1 VHGRAA
7 HSPLLHGLPELQ
19 HAQAFAGVPVLLLE
33 HGLRLLLAVLTQTC
47 DQGRGFLLLHLA
59 VAVLVRLQEELVSAG
74 LELLRSLQWGG
85 LCTRFL
91 LRLLLQEEAVVV
103 VAAASVAAA
112 EGGRAM
118 LPIGRAAAAH
128 AVVMMIHM
136 AALDPCRAALAAMD
150 LGGTRAEV

>member
-59 VAVLVRLQEELVSAG
+59 VAVLVHLQEELVH
-74 LELLRSLQWGG
+74 
-85 LCTRFL
+85 T
-91 LRLLLQEEAVVV
+91 
-103 VAAASVAAA
+103 
-112 EGGRAM
+112 GRALGIVLNLLNALFACLGNVWLSLNDLHHTTQ
-118 LPIGRAAAAH
+118 LPKRHPAH
-128 AVVMMIHM
+128 LLISEANVIN
-136 AALDPCRAALAAMD
+136 DK
-150 LGGTRAEV
+150 LGER